1 MGKNPKMQQKK
12 LKIPE
17 KEKAGRPK
25 KICKGNRKKES
36 LRTLKKMGMTK
47 KDWNDKETMETSSE
61 STSSDSITGKSMHL
75 AVFDLT
81 LNERMNGLACW
92 MTSTNDINF
101 HLTFLQLLS
110 NILCNMLDKM
120 LDRFN

>member
-1 MGKNPKMQQKK
+1 
-12 LKIPE
+12 
-17 KEKAGRPK
+17 
-25 KICKGNRKKES
+25 
-36 LRTLKKMGMTK
+36 MTK